1 MLKKQILCRYDV
13 IFQTFNFLIKS
24 SERYFS
30 IYSYSFYTSLT
41 HTRTHTHTCST
52 SDSRRHD

>member
-13 IFQTFNFLIKS
+13 IFQTFNFLIKN

-41 HTRTHTHTCST
+41 HTLTHTHTCST

>member
-41 HTRTHTHTCST
+41 HTRAHTCST